1 MSRGRGFNKQLV
13 LTTLTP
19 PLLSNPLNSMTTYL
33 VEVDRIELSYKTY
46 TAPSAQE
53 NF

>member
-1 MSRGRGFNKQLV
+1 MSKIAFTGFV
-13 LTTLTP
+13 GA
-19 PLLSNPLNSMTTYL
+19 Y
-33 VEVDRIELSYKTY
+33 RIELQCKTY